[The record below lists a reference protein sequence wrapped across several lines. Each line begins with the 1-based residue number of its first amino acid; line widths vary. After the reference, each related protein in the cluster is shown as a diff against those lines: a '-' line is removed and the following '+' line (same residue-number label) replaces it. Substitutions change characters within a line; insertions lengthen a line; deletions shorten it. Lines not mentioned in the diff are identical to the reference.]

1 MLDDREATTS
11 EIIGYKGD
19 IYRRTDMLF
28 YVKHDDGSTLWQQY
42 EPGKYR
48 LNRDLWQLC
57 YRSKSW
63 KIQFDGFDYC
73 IGWSRW

>member
-48 LNRDLWQLC
+48 LNRDL
-57 YRSKSW
+57 
-63 KIQFDGFDYC
+63 
-73 IGWSRW
+73 